1 MSLLEIF
8 KRPCYYAGNITSVT
22 EEVIEKNANYYDNSI
37 EEMVILTIRVLNTNG
52 ESDEFY
58 HIKEKGKDNRYR
70 EKEWIHFFYNAE
82 NRHIIEKLNIYMS
95 ARDVHEEYSTPSLIS
110 LSKKIIK
117 NSIKN
122 MTYCF
127 CFLFIMMVMILT
139 IVTPHAYI
147 EYDLTKSFFK
157 TIELMVKD
165 DHAVKMFCYVAFI
178 AGLPTILF
186 YIFDYLYRAIS
197 IKPLLEEMLSFTNF
211 LMILRQQT
219 LSNIKKEESQTND

>member
-82 NRHIIEKLNIYMS
+82 NRHIMSKLDIYMS
-95 ARDVHEEYSTPSLIS
+95 TRDVYEKYNPLPLYSLI
-110 LSKKIIK
+110 K
-117 NSIKN
+117 NIVKHTLKN
-122 MTYCF
+122 ILAASV
-127 CFLFIMMVMILT
+127 FLFILSMLIST
-139 IVTPHAYI
+139 IVNTHTSL
-147 EYDLTKSFFK
+147 EYDLAKSFSKIIEQLSNDNNAIK
-157 TIELMVKD
+157 TLSYISFL
-165 DHAVKMFCYVAFI
+165 I
-178 AGLPTILF
+178 GLPTASFYICDYMYRLF
-186 YIFDYLYRAIS
+186 YV
-197 IKPLLEEMLSFTNF
+197 KPLIRHMIAFTDF

-219 LSNIKKEESQTND
+219 LSNIKAEENK